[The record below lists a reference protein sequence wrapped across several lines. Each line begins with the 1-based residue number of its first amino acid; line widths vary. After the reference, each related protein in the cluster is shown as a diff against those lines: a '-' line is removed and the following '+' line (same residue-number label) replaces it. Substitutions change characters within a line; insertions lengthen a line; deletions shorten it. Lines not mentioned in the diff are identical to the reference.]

1 MRLMLLLSKAAET
14 AAATPGAGDVDTSAP
29 DSDIMGTFQQF
40 FFSSFC
46 LSFGLSSKSRF
57 QANP

>member
-40 FFSSFC
+40 FSSFC